1 MSRNQVFLLMA
12 TFYMQKPKRQMI
24 KCRLMNLVH
33 MMDGSVESKIIKAP
47 YTKAN
52 WRRHCH
58 QQ

>member
-1 MSRNQVFLLMA
+1 MA
-12 TFYMQKPKRQMI
+12 TFYMQEPKRQMI
-24 KCRLMNLVH
+24 KCRPMNLVH
-33 MMDGSVESKIIKAP
+33 MMDGSVESKIIIAQ

>member
-1 MSRNQVFLLMA
+1 MA
-12 TFYMQKPKRQMI
+12 TFHMQEPKRQMI
-24 KCRLMNLVH
+24 KCRLMNNLLH
-33 MMDGSVESKIIKAP
+33 MMDGSVESKIIIAP